1 MVAFE
6 AGKEIMDLLRNK
18 HPHAIT
24 ALELMMT
31 EIGACRFPS
40 SWHASPELWH
50 SRLPTREQYRVQHQL
65 RQFVCMKY
73 AFRPLRSECWVFS
86 RDSLCAKG

>member
-1 MVAFE
+1 MGVPAGAGEAASRPEAGASPAPPAPKAFEKPPEVVAFE

-31 EIGACRFPS
+31 EIGVPCLPS
-40 SWHASPELWH
+40 FCHAYREL
-50 SRLPTREQYRVQHQL
+50 
-65 RQFVCMKY
+65 
-73 AFRPLRSECWVFS
+73 
-86 RDSLCAKG
+86 